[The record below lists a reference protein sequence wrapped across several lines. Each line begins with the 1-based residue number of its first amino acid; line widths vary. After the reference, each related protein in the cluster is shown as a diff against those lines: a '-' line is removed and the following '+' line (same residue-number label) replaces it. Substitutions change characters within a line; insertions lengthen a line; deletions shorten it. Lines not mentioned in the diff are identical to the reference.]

1 MQAVFKYI
9 SQHGTWAFLFMVA
22 ISTSLLGPLT
32 RFSFLYTAA
41 LLILPWNI
49 PVLKKITRINFL
61 VVFLLA
67 ACAASIVLA
76 DPAAVFKPWQRLTY
90 FILLLLTVSPL
101 VSSNQLDI
109 FRIQAF
115 EWCMNLC
122 VFVGVT
128 SFFCYFLGINYMR
141 AIISGNDS
149 TAGAFGGIT
158 PQSML
163 LGPVAGIA
171 ANWLLYRI
179 LKRYFTQNT
188 FSGLTLLMLG
198 TCLCSM
204 MLSSSR
210 GAFLATVITALYVL
224 FMFMKNR
231 IHKAPK
237 IICAL
242 LLCSIAASP
251 FIGSFAA
258 GLQAKQKANM
268 ESGGIFSS
276 RDGLWND
283 RIKEFKSSPVYG
295 IGFASQKEIRL
306 ESILTLNAGTVEPGS
321 SYGAVFAMTG
331 LLGGISFLMI
341 FAGSTLK
348 KPSAASGVRVIS
360 PAQVCLVFFG
370 IHMIVEGYVF
380 AAGSPL
386 CALFWLSTGAASA
399 WQNKKITN
407 IACL

>member
-1 MQAVFKYI
+1 
-9 SQHGTWAFLFMVA
+9 MVA

-41 LLILPWNI
+41 LLVLPWNI
-49 PVLKKITRINFL
+49 PVLKKITSINFP
-61 VVFLLA
+61 VFFLLA
-67 ACAASIVLA
+67 ACSASIILA
-76 DPAAVFKPWQRLTY
+76 DPAAVFKPWQRLAY
-90 FILLLLTVSPL
+90 FMLLLLTVSPL

-109 FRIQAF
+109 FRIQTF
-115 EWCMNLC
+115 EWCMKLC

-141 AIISGNDS
+141 SIISGNNFI
-149 TAGAFGGIT
+149 AGAFGGIT

-163 LGPVAGIA
+163 LGPIAGIA
-171 ANWLLYRI
+171 TNWLLYKI
-179 LKRYFTQNT
+179 LNRYFTQNA
-188 FSGLTLLMLG
+188 FPSFTLLMLG
-198 TCLCSM
+198 ISLCSM

-224 FMFMKNR
+224 FMFMKDR
-231 IHKAPK
+231 IHKTPK

-242 LLCSIAASP
+242 LLCSIAAAP
-251 FIGSFAA
+251 FIGSFAG

-268 ESGGIFSS
+268 ESGGTFSS
-276 RDGLWND
+276 RNSLWNE
-283 RIKEFKSSPVYG
+283 RIKEFKSSPMYG
-295 IGFASQKEIRL
+295 IGFASQKETRL
-306 ESILTLNAGTVEPGS
+306 EYIQALNTGTVEPGS

-341 FAGSTLK
+341 FAGSSLK
-348 KPSAASGVRVIS
+348 KPSSAFGMRIIS

-386 CALFWLSTGAASA
+386 CALLWLSIGAASA
-399 WQNKKITN
+399 WQNKKIANTV
-407 IACL
+407 CL